1 MKKRTLPKFSIFFK
15 LILVVILFG
24 ALLDTGILL
33 AIKFSTDI
41 NVKRD
46 IPNLIGRVETSLINQ
61 MGSPPDT
68 AEAKQICH
76 DMEWEIRYESNQFN
90 WSSSGY
96 LPTIEDLMQNSD
108 FKEKFLLSEQ
118 RIWTKYNGHFYSV
131 YKTPNGNFI
140 IQPPIPGEPFN
151 IEKAII
157 LIFILVTVIIFL
169 LYFILRWLF
178 RPLKSLTAAVVEV
191 GEGNY
196 NINIPIMRNDELGE
210 LASSITQMSTK
221 IGNSI
226 KSKEQ
231 LLLDVSHELRTP
243 LTRIKLGLEVDS
255 SKEKINEDVTEMEKM
270 IQSLLEN
277 YRSESIY
284 DTIKLVKTDIAELFE
299 ETCDEYEDA
308 NRLKYTKPSK
318 EYILTIDPDKI
329 QVVFR
334 NIIDNALKYSNDD
347 VMINIKEGRGT
358 VDVIF
363 KDNGVG
369 IPDEDIKYI
378 FEPFY
383 RSDRSRSRKT
393 GGFGLGLSISKKI
406 MDAHKAAITYQSKLN
421 EGTTVT
427 LSFKK

>member
-1 MKKRTLPKFSIFFK
+1 MKKFMLPKFSIFFK

-24 ALLDTGILL
+24 ALLDAGILFS
-33 AIKFSTDI
+33 IRFSTDAA
-41 NVKRD
+41 VKRD
-46 IPNLIGRVETSLINQ
+46 VPNLIGRMEKAFITQ
-61 MGSPPDT
+61 MGTPPDT
-68 AEAKQICH
+68 NKAKQICR
-76 DMEWEIRYESNQFN
+76 DMEWQIRYESNEFN
-90 WSSSGY
+90 WSSSDAV
-96 LPTIEDLMQNSD
+96 LKVEDLLND
-108 FKEKFLLSEQ
+108 PEFKQKFYSPDE
-118 RIWTKYNGHFYSV
+118 RIWTKYNSRNYSV
-131 YKTPNGNFI
+131 YKTAKGYFV
-140 IQPPIPGEPFN
+140 IQHPLPGEPFN
-151 IEKAII
+151 TETA
-157 LIFILVTVIIFL
+157 IFIIFVLVTVIIFL

-178 RPLKSLTAAVVEV
+178 RPLKVLTAAVVEV

-196 NINIPIMRNDELGE
+196 NINIPVNRKDELGE
-210 LASSITQMSTK
+210 LATSITEMSTK

-255 SKEKINEDVTEMEKM
+255 PKEKINEDVTEMEKM

-277 YRSESIY
+277 YRSESTY
-284 DTIKLVKTDIAELFE
+284 DTLKPVKTDIVQLIE
-299 ETCDEYEDA
+299 ETCDEYDDA
-308 NRLKYTKPSK
+308 NRIKYSKPSG
-318 EYILTIDPDKI
+318 EYILNIDPDRI
-329 QVVFR
+329 QVVLR

-347 VMINIKEGRGT
+347 VMINIKNARGT
-358 VDVIF
+358 VDVIV

-406 MDAHKAAITYQSKLN
+406 MDAHKASIAYESKLN
-421 EGTTVT
+421 AGTTVT
-427 LSFKK
+427 LSFRK